1 MLWLVIAFLVGIP
14 AAIALAPRARVAFEW
29 TRMRSRLLAEARAA
43 GLDGAWERASLTR
56 VGWELIYTATNIA
69 LVARRGERSITLSP
83 HSIGWRR
90 EDPPWTWWWIDIEPV
105 APKQRFSFHVVKRR
119 EDTYR
124 HPKQR
129 DHATGDEAF
138 DAALRVYT
146 FESDNPEAN
155 QRSLTALNRV
165 LARTEV
171 RDILREVLVGNTDS
185 VNLSSGKTRV
195 SRRRNG
201 LSIAEVLAQVELMTR
216 LADAVDEAFIDR
228 LYR

>member
-1 MLWLVIAFLVGIP
+1 
-14 AAIALAPRARVAFEW
+14 
-29 TRMRSRLLAEARAA
+29 MRSRLLAEARAE
-43 GLDGAWERASLTR
+43 GLEGRWKHGSLTL
-56 VGWELIYTATNIA
+56 VGWELIYTETNIA
-69 LVARRGERSITLSP
+69 LVAQRGERSITLSP

-105 APKQRFSFHVVKRR
+105 APKQRFSFYVVKRK
-119 EDTYR
+119 ESYR
-124 HPKQR
+124 SPKQR

-138 DAALRVYT
+138 DAALRIYT
-146 FESDNPEAN
+146 YESDNPEYN

-165 LARTEV
+165 LARAEV

-195 SRRRNG
+195 SRRRDG
-201 LSIAEVLAQVELMTR
+201 LSITEVLAQVELMTR
-216 LADAVDEAFIDR
+216 LADAVDEAFVDR